1 MNPLEDIIVAIRP
14 LKQNLP
20 WELPNSVRPLDVTEP
35 VGSSH
40 PMEFTNVDPANQP
53 ATVINDVTNFGW
65 EYVWHCHILGHE
77 ENDMMRAMSLAVPP
91 DAPSNLT
98 GTYHPSGP
106 RRVTLTWTD
115 NSINETSFT
124 VQRATAVGGPYT
136 SLTPVVPAVNGIGS
150 TLTFNDTTVAVN
162 TTYFYRAIANNV
174 VGYKRAYAAP
184 AIGYPTVAVYSAPT
198 NPGVQITTSGGGGGG
213 IPFIFANGFENGF
226 NQWAGFVGNV
236 QIAAQ
241 AAMGPNGGAQGMAA
255 VVGGGA
261 AQAPSGAEVQPAYV
275 YDTTP
280 EGEVNYDASFFFNP
294 NDTNSGDEPVDIFV
308 GLDQNGQPIFGIQ
321 YQGGN
326 DSYHVRGWVLQNE
339 EEVYTPW
346 FNITNGPHQ
355 LEVAWQSDTNGK
367 FSLFVD
373 RVLAGT
379 VTGDSSAYLLDEVL
393 LGPSMG
399 LSAGTSGTMYFDEF
413 TSSRIIAVED
423 NVIYLPILVK

>member
-1 MNPLEDIIVAIRP
+1 MDVVHPLLNMSAVDY
-14 LKQNLP
+14 
-20 WELPNSVRPLDVTEP
+20 
-35 VGSSH
+35 
-40 PMEFTNVDPANQP
+40 TNVDPTNQP
-53 ATVINDVTNFGW
+53 ARVVNEVINFGW

-77 ENDMMRAMSLAVPP
+77 ENDMMRAMSLAVAP

-98 GTYHPSGP
+98 GTYHSGGP

-115 NSINETSFT
+115 NSINETGFT
-124 VQRATAVGGPYT
+124 VLRATAPSGPYT
-136 SLTPVVPAVNGIGS
+136 SLTPTVLGVNGKGS
-150 TLTFNDTTVAVN
+150 ILTFNDTTVAVN
-162 TTYFYRAIANNV
+162 TTYFYKVVANNV
-174 VGYKRAYAAP
+174 VGYTRTYTAP
-184 AIGYPTVAVYSAPT
+184 VIGYPTLSADSAPT
-198 NPGVQITTSGGGGGG
+198 NPGVQVTTTGNAVIGV
-213 IPFIFANGFENGF
+213 PFIFANGFANGF
-226 NQWAGFVGNV
+226 NEWAGFVGNV
-236 QIAAQ
+236 QIAPQ
-241 AAMGPNGGAQGMAA
+241 AAMGPNGGLQGMAA
-255 VVGGGA
+255 ILGGGA
-261 AQAPSGAEVQPAYV
+261 VQAPSGEPQPAYV

-294 NDTNSGDEPVDIFV
+294 NDTNSGDDPVDIFV

-326 DSYHVRGWVLQNE
+326 DSYHVRGWVLQNDE
-339 EEVYTPW
+339 AVYTPW
-346 FNITNGPHQ
+346 FGIEDEPHQ